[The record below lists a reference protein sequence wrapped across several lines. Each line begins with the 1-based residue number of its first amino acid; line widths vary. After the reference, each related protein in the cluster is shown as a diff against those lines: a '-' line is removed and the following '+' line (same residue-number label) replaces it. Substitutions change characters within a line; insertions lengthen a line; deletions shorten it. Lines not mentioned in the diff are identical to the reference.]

1 VERPVSELDALVSS
15 AMGLGTVRPDL
26 NPIRPEVFA
35 QSLRA
40 LVGRTQ
46 VKAATGSLWMKY
58 MAEPLGQELQD
69 LYGRLVT
76 QLRDANV
83 HAAEYRLARP
93 SGADRGAGT
102 TPVGREVPAADT
114 NIAASTSPTRYA
126 SLSGQQISHTLLRDF
141 LVNGGGEQASQT
153 PPDSYYAA
161 VERELSALANRSEVD
176 LDLSRPDQLPAGYRD
191 MPAVDRPQRAVGVKS
206 ALNAQ
211 VWGDYARSHER
222 SLVRSRLRKNATQVA
237 QVLGLELVRKV
248 VDQIAR
254 DPRLLTPVREAIVA
268 LEPSLLRLAMVD
280 PRFFS
285 EEQHPGRRLMER
297 VATRSFKY
305 NDEFSSEFAG
315 FFEIVTGAF
324 KELNQATIEDTRP
337 FEDALRGLE
346 TTWRSQDGQE
356 QKQRG
361 HAVDAVRFAELR
373 QAEADRIAWE
383 LSSRPDLD
391 AVPAVV
397 QDFLF
402 GPWALVIAHAHLTD
416 PDQQIDPHGYRSVIS
431 DLLWSVKRDVT
442 LRQPAQL
449 FERVP
454 RLVATLRAGLAS
466 LGQQPEENEAF
477 FQALMKL
484 HHPVLKLRRAKS
496 RRDAR
501 ESGLAPLA
509 VVDKASAPA
518 AAAQGKAV
526 AGQPW
531 MSPQELNAAGFEETA
546 PTEMAD
552 LMAEP
557 SDSTPAPLSA
567 QPEASE
573 LGATPAC
580 PSAAESPGGAGLE
593 NESMLTKLREGDW
606 VDLYSKRR
614 WLRAQLIWA
623 STRGTLFMFVSH
635 GGRPHSMTRR
645 VCERLIRDRFLR
657 PVRMHGVVAQAL
669 GALDRE
675 PVAS

>member
-1 VERPVSELDALVSS
+1 MAPHSTALQHCFDEVADSAPMALERCLNHVISVLQDAEGTSLRTAERLELGQAWRELSQHQAAWCKRYPDELRAAFISARAPTDGQARGGSAASGHAAAAPELSLVEDVDILEAIESSRLVHHVMPLVERPVSELDALVSS
-15 AMGLGTVRPDL
+15 AMGLETVRPDL

-222 SLVRSRLRKNATQVA
+222 SLVRSRLRKNATRVA

-254 DPRLLTPVREAIVA
+254 DPRLLAPVREAIVA

-285 EEQHPGRRLMER
+285 EEHHPGRRLMER
-297 VATRSFKY
+297 VAQRSFKY

-315 FFEIVTGAF
+315 FFETVSGTF
-324 KELNQATIEDTRP
+324 KELNQA
-337 FEDALRGLE
+337 
-346 TTWRSQDGQE
+346 
-356 QKQRG
+356 
-361 HAVDAVRFAELR
+361 
-373 QAEADRIAWE
+373 
-383 LSSRPDLD
+383 
-391 AVPAVV
+391 
-397 QDFLF
+397 
-402 GPWALVIAHAHLTD
+402 
-416 PDQQIDPHGYRSVIS
+416 
-431 DLLWSVKRDVT
+431 
-442 LRQPAQL
+442 
-449 FERVP
+449 
-454 RLVATLRAGLAS
+454 
-466 LGQQPEENEAF
+466 
-477 FQALMKL
+477 
-484 HHPVLKLRRAKS
+484 
-496 RRDAR
+496 
-501 ESGLAPLA
+501 
-509 VVDKASAPA
+509 
-518 AAAQGKAV
+518 
-526 AGQPW
+526 
-531 MSPQELNAAGFEETA
+531 
-546 PTEMAD
+546 
-552 LMAEP
+552 
-557 SDSTPAPLSA
+557 
-567 QPEASE
+567 
-573 LGATPAC
+573 
-580 PSAAESPGGAGLE
+580 
-593 NESMLTKLREGDW
+593 
-606 VDLYSKRR
+606 
-614 WLRAQLIWA
+614 
-623 STRGTLFMFVSH
+623 
-635 GGRPHSMTRR
+635 
-645 VCERLIRDRFLR
+645 
-657 PVRMHGVVAQAL
+657 
-669 GALDRE
+669 
-675 PVAS
+675 